1 MDALVMAGGK
11 GSRLMM
17 GEKPLVKLFGKS
29 LIDYV
34 VGALLDSSADRIFV
48 AVTENVPMTGAWARD
63 RELEVV
69 DTSGKGFV
77 ADMMEAVETAGVIQP
92 ILIIMADLPLITP
105 DLIDEIM
112 ETYEERPEPALSTHT
127 PLNLHSR
134 LGRRPDSLFNYRG
147 QLIVPSGINIL
158 DGASIREEQEDY
170 HLIKERIELAVNVN
184 VAEDL
189 KLCESIIQGD
199 I

>member
-1 MDALVMAGGK
+1 MAGGK
-11 GSRLMM
+11 GSRLGM
-17 GEKPLVKLFGKS
+17 GEKPLVKLFGKP

-34 VGALLDSSADRIFV
+34 VSALLDSSADRIFV
-48 AVTENVPMTGAWARD
+48 AATENVPMTRKWALEK
-63 RELEVV
+63 ELTVV

-77 ADMMEAVETAGVIQP
+77 ADMVDAVEMAGVKEP
-92 ILIIMADLPLITP
+92 ILIVMADLPLVTP

-112 ETYEERPEPALSTHT
+112 ETYEKRPEPALSTHT
-127 PLNLHSR
+127 PLDLHRR
-134 LGRRPDSLFNYRG
+134 LGRRPDSLFNYRS

-158 DGASIREEQEDY
+158 DGANIREEQEDY

-199 I
+199 L